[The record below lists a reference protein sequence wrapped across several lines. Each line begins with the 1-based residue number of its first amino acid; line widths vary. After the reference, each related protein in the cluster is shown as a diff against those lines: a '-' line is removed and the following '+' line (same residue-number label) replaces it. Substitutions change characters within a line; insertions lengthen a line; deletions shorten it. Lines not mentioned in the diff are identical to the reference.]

1 MELCQQTRRF
11 LAVRLLKTNQLTVV
25 REHSF
30 RRAVCGLLV
39 FIGCALGT
47 SCSVQEKR
55 EEQAGRAPP
64 VVTPDRTL
72 SSAEAEALL
81 ESALKEYAD
90 DADVQRLIA
99 SVREA
104 STAPLTAGNAVQAL
118 VDGPQTFAAIEASVA
133 EAKHH
138 VHVET
143 FIYDDDELGR
153 RFGELLARKQAEGVT
168 VRLLYDSIG
177 SMETDPAFFDGLR
190 QRGIDVREFRPM
202 NPAKTPLIWKIQNRD
217 HRKILV
223 VDGKVAYTGG
233 INVSGTYSSASS
245 SRPGP
250 DRGVED
256 GWRDTHVRI
265 EGPAVAQLQALFFE
279 NWVRAGDDKDG
290 QCCGPEYFPEATPS
304 GKHLVTIVAN
314 DSDDSDDRS
323 LYSTYL
329 RAFEHASSRLWI
341 THAYFAPND
350 DLLQAMTDAAQRG
363 VDVRLIAPGFTD
375 SNLILYATRSTYTR
389 LLKGGVKIYERKDAL
404 LHAKSVVI
412 DGTLAIVGSANLDL
426 RSFIHNDEVNA
437 IIVSRDFG
445 KRMEEIFERDVEAS
459 RPLDMDTWQQRPV
472 WERFREFSSKLLWY
486 WL

>member
-1 MELCQQTRRF
+1 M
-11 LAVRLLKTNQLTVV
+11 RLLNKNQPAGGT
-25 REHSF
+25 EHSF
-30 RRAVCGLLV
+30 RRAVLVLLAS
-39 FIGCALGT
+39 IGCALGT
-47 SCSVQEKR
+47 SCSVR
-55 EEQAGRAPP
+55 ETRDAQSGSAPP
-64 VVTPDRTL
+64 VVTPDRTV
-72 SSAEAEALL
+72 SAAEAEALL
-81 ESALKEYAD
+81 DSALKEYAD
-90 DADVQRLIA
+90 DASVQRLIA

-143 FIYDDDELGR
+143 FIYDDDKLGR
-153 RFGELLARKQAEGVT
+153 DFAELLARKQAEGVQ

-190 QRGIDVREFRPM
+190 KQGIEVREFRPM

-250 DRGVED
+250 ERGVED

-265 EGPAVAQLQALFFE
+265 EGPAVAQLQSLFFE
-279 NWVRAGDDKDG
+279 NWVRAGDAKDEP
-290 QCCGPEYFPEATPS
+290 CCRSDYFPEAQTP

-323 LYSTYL
+323 LYATYI
-329 RAFEHASSRLWI
+329 RAFENASARLWI

-350 DLLQAMTDAAQRG
+350 DLLEAMTDAAKRG

-375 SNLILYATRSTYTR
+375 SNVILYATRSTYTR

-437 IIVSRDFG
+437 IIISRDFG
-445 KRMEEIFERDVEAS
+445 KRMEQIFERDVEAS
-459 RPLDMDTWQQRPV
+459 RPLDMDTWQQRSM
-472 WERFREFSSKLLWY
+472 WERFREFSSKLMWY

>member
-1 MELCQQTRRF
+1 MLCP
-11 LAVRLLKTNQLTVV
+11 
-25 REHSF
+25 
-30 RRAVCGLLV
+30 LLV
-39 FIGCALGT
+39 FFSCALGT

-55 EEQAGRAPP
+55 DAESGRAPP
-64 VVTPDRTL
+64 VVARDRTL
-72 SSAEAEALL
+72 SAADAEALL

-90 DADVQRLIA
+90 DSKIQRLIA

-143 FIYDDDELGR
+143 FIYDDDKLGR
-153 RFGELLARKQAEGVT
+153 RFGELLARKRAEGVE

-177 SMETDPAFFDGLR
+177 SMETEPVFFDGLR
-190 QRGIDVREFRPM
+190 EQGIDVREFRPM

-245 SRPGP
+245 TSPGP
-250 DRGVED
+250 DRGIED
-256 GWRDTHVRI
+256 GWRDTHIRL
-265 EGPAVAQLQALFFE
+265 EGPAVAQLQTLFFE
-279 NWVRAGDDKDG
+279 NWRRAGDEG
-290 QCCGPEYFPEATPS
+290 QEQCCGADYFPELAPS

-323 LYSTYL
+323 LYATYL

-350 DLLQAMTDAAQRG
+350 DLLDAMTDAAKRG

-375 SNLILYATRSTYTR
+375 SNMILYATRSTYTR

-412 DGTLAIVGSANLDL
+412 DGTLAIVGSANLDM

-445 KRMEEIFERDVEAS
+445 KRMEQIFERDVEAS
-459 RPLDMDTWQQRPV
+459 RELDLDTWRQRSM
-472 WERFREFSSKLLWY
+472 WERFREFGSKLMWY